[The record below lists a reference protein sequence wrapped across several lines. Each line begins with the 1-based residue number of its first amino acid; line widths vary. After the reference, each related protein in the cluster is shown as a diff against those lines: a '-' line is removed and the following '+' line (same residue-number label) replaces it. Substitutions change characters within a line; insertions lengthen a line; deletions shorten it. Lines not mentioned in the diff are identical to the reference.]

1 MIATTAKLF
10 SLVIITI
17 IIMETGLINFGVHE
31 FVFFCF
37 EIMFTMF
44 IAIILDSRR
53 EVLGRRAEWQW
64 EGEGGWGRGK
74 IPCATQLTFHG
85 EFKLQL

>member
-1 MIATTAKLF
+1 
-10 SLVIITI
+10 
-17 IIMETGLINFGVHE
+17 METGLINFGVHD
-31 FVFFCF
+31 FVFFRF

-64 EGEGGWGRGK
+64 EGVGLGGEGEKYPVRLS
-74 IPCATQLTFHG
+74 QHSMHG